1 VLVTVVAF
9 LAGIVSVLTPC
20 VLPLLPA
27 LLAVSGS
34 GDRRRVT
41 GLVLGIITSFGIGL
55 VALTALLSAAGT
67 VGDGLRWVA
76 VAILS
81 VIGVLFLVPPAKDR
95 VEAATSRLVSRVRP
109 GAADATRT
117 GLAGGL
123 LTGLALGVVWTPCAG
138 PILAAVA
145 VAAAQDDLGAR
156 SLITLVAFCL
166 GMAIPLTLI
175 ALGGRRVGT
184 WLRTRLGGRR
194 LDVATGVVLL
204 VTAGL
209 IASGLD
215 VRLNRWVAENT
226 ALGTTITADLEASA
240 LADTGEGG
248 DGSGGTDL
256 SPATLRATGYPELD
270 DLADLGPAPTPSGLG
285 PWFNT
290 AGSQPLTAE
299 DLDGKVV
306 LVDFWTYS
314 CINCLRTLPYLRA
327 WHDAYS
333 DEGLVVVGVHAPEFA
348 FESVPANVEQ
358 ALADLEV
365 TWPVALDNDYETW
378 AGFHN
383 RYWPAKYLIDRDGT
397 LRYAHYG
404 EGEYARTEQHIQT
417 LLGTSASIASDQIA
431 ATERT
436 GGQTPETYRR
446 RPRVGHPPGRTGP
459 LQRARRTRPRHL
471 DPRGAVDGAGRAL
484 GSGRGRRALG
494 PLLRARRLHRHGG
507 HRRGEDA
514 GPGRRLRGP
523 GAGRPDPRARPGL
536 RAALRAARLPGRG
549 RRPDAPAGTRR
560 RRRVRVH
567 LRLSERPGRRGYR
580 ATQSL
585 ASCTLS
591 LRKVRTRAGTNMLPT
606 GAIRR
611 SHPAS
616 VTTPSRFH
624 SGRFSTPSDASCQSP
639 SA

>member
-1 VLVTVVAF
+1 MLVTVVAF

-240 LADTGEGG
+240 LADAGEGG

-436 GGQTPETYRR
+436 GGQTPETYLGYERGRR
-446 RPRVGHPPGRTGP
+446 FGGSLVDDPESVIRPDEPALYSGPDGLDRDIWTLVGQWTVQDERSVAGEDAELWIHYFGRDVFIVMGDTAEARTQAPVVVSEDQGP
-459 LQRARRTRPRHL
+459 DGQTREHVL
-471 DPRGAVDGAGRAL
+471 DSERLYVLRDSQDAVDGL
-484 GSGRGRRALG
+484 M
-494 PLLRARRLHRHGG
+494 RLQV
-507 HRRGEDA
+507 
-514 GPGRRLRGP
+514 
-523 GAGRPDPRARPGL
+523 
-536 RAALRAARLPGRG
+536 
-549 RRPDAPAGTRR
+549 PAGVAVYAFTF
-560 RRRVRVH
+560 
-567 LRLSERPGRRGYR
+567 G
-580 ATQSL
+580 
-585 ASCTLS
+585 
-591 LRKVRTRAGTNMLPT
+591 
-606 GAIRR
+606 
-611 SHPAS
+611 
-616 VTTPSRFH
+616 
-624 SGRFSTPSDASCQSP
+624 
-639 SA
+639 